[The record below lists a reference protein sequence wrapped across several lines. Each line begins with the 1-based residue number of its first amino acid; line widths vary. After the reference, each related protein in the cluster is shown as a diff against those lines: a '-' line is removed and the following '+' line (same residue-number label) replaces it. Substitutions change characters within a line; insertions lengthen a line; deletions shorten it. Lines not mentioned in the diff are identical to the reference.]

1 MKKSLK
7 YGIGI
12 ASIIAAASLG
22 DMTDLNDRL
31 YYPLIYR
38 NTPLRENTYGNPF
51 SIRKRYVLN
60 NGFLEVQI
68 GDEETNQYYSVTSE
82 LRVNERPLQEQL
94 IDVTG
99 NVIDT
104 IQRRTNSFVG
114 KLKNIYNEYRGRE

>member
-12 ASIIAAASLG
+12 ASIIAAASFG

-31 YYPLIYR
+31 YYPLVYR
-38 NTPLRENTYGNPF
+38 DTPIRENTYGNPF
-51 SIRKRYVLN
+51 SIRKRYVVN
-60 NGFLEVQI
+60 NGFLETQI
-68 GDEETNQYYSVTSE
+68 GDCETNQYYSVTSE

-99 NVIDT
+99 NIIDS
-104 IQRRTNSFVG
+104 IERRANSFAY
-114 KLKNIYNEYRGRE
+114 KLKKIYNEYRGRE

>member
-22 DMTDLNDRL
+22 DVIDLNDRL
-31 YYPLIYR
+31 YYPLVYR
-38 NTPLRENTYGNPF
+38 NTPIKENTYSNPF
-51 SIRKRYVLN
+51 SIRKRYVVN

-68 GDEETNQYYSVTSE
+68 GDEETNQYYPVMKD
-82 LRVNERPLQEQL
+82 LRVNERQLQDQL

-99 NVIDT
+99 NVIDS
-104 IQRRTNSFVG
+104 IQRRTDNFAD
-114 KLKNIYNEYRGRE
+114 KLKKIYNRYRRRQ